1 MSDQHKIEILK
12 ILSEDAVDGKAVRY
26 SFNTLSKNIGLTKD
40 EIDVYLTE
48 LLKARFVAQYAK
60 KGVDSFT
67 VEIKHAGLDAVLDGS
82 FN

>member
-1 MSDQHKIEILK
+1 MSDQHKIEILR
-12 ILSEDAVDGKAVRY
+12 ILREDAVDGKAVRY
-26 SFNTLSKNIGLTKD
+26 SFNALSKNIGLTKD

-67 VEIKHAGLDAVLDGS
+67 VEIKPAGLDAVLDGS
-82 FN
+82 FG

>member
-12 ILSEDAVDGKAVRY
+12 VLSEDAMAGQAVRY
-26 SFNTLSKNIGLTKD
+26 SFNTLSKNIGLTKN
-40 EIDVYLTE
+40 EIDSCLAE
-48 LLKARFVAQYAK
+48 LSKARFVAQYAK

-67 VEIKHAGLDAVLDGS
+67 VEIKPAGLDAVLDGS